1 MDLEKKFSATILAD
15 VWTVCWGASEE
26 KHNERAMITLH
37 QLKTNANARL
47 TNMAAS
53 DAIPRGHSV
62 CWNEPATGPLGVNI
76 SASGFKLHFQNFG
89 NVIWGYYFY

>member
-1 MDLEKKFSATILAD
+1 MDLEKKISATILAD

-26 KHNERAMITLH
+26 KYNERAMITLH

-53 DAIPRGHSV
+53 DAIPRGYSV

-76 SASGFKLHFQNFG
+76 SASRFKLHF
-89 NVIWGYYFY
+89 